1 MPGTST
7 LPIAA
12 FDARPTRHG
21 LKNRF
26 YVGAAVFVILLNA
39 AGFLPSLID
48 QSRRLAA
55 PTWLVTVHGATAGA
69 WLLLFLSQTILVA
82 ARRTAWHRRLGTA
95 GPFLVVVIVLSGYLA
110 QIDMVRRGHDLSGD
124 LLRAAPPTLQAP
136 SAEEFAAQMLP
147 ALQAFATFALLAGLG
162 LWFRHRPEIHKRLM
176 LLALGQ
182 LVITPMI
189 HLSGYLIGQW
199 PALTGRLTPIIFLV
213 GFSLQFAGAAY
224 EKLLRDRIHPL
235 FLWVPFL
242 EIVAT
247 VAVLTILMP
256 SAGWHR
262 LAMWLVG

>member
-1 MPGTST
+1 VPGTST
-7 LPIAA
+7 LPAAA
-12 FDARPTRHG
+12 FEARPTRRA
-21 LKNRF
+21 LKGRF

-55 PTWLVTVHGATAGA
+55 PTWLVAVHGATAAA
-69 WLLLFLSQTILVA
+69 WLLLFLLQAILVA
-82 ARRTAWHRRLGTA
+82 IRRTQWHRRLGIA
-95 GPFLVVVIVLSGYLA
+95 GPFLVVIIVLSGYLT
-110 QIDMVRRGHDLSGD
+110 QINMVRRGHDLSGD
-124 LLRAAPPTLQAP
+124 LLRAAPPVSLAP

-147 ALQAFATFALLAGLG
+147 ALQAFANFGILAGFG

-182 LVITPMI
+182 LVVTPMI
-189 HLSGYLIGQW
+189 HLSGYLIGHW
-199 PALTGRLTPIIFLV
+199 PALASWLTPVIFFV

-224 EKLLRDRIHPL
+224 DKLSRHRIHPL

-242 EIVAT
+242 EIVET

-256 SAGWHR
+256 SAGWRR
-262 LAMWLVG
+262 LAMWLVS

>member
-7 LPIAA
+7 LPVAA
-12 FDARPTRHG
+12 FEARPTPHA

-48 QSRRLAA
+48 QSRRVAA
-55 PTWLVTVHGATAGA
+55 PTWLVIVHGATAAA
-69 WLLLFLSQTILVA
+69 WLLLFLAQTILVA
-82 ARRTAWHRRLGTA
+82 TRRTPWHRRLGIA
-95 GPFLVVVIVLSGYLA
+95 GPFLVVGIVLSGYLA

-124 LLRAAPPTLQAP
+124 LLRAAPPASHAP
-136 SAEEFAAQMLP
+136 SAEEFAAGMLP
-147 ALQAFATFALLAGLG
+147 ALQAFATFGLLAGLG

-182 LVITPMI
+182 LVVTPMI
-189 HLSGYLIGQW
+189 HLSGYMIGQW
-199 PALTGRLTPIIFLV
+199 PALTGRLTPIIFLA

-224 EKLLRDRIHPL
+224 DKLSRGRIHPL

-242 EIVAT
+242 EIAAT
-247 VAVLTILMP
+247 VAILTILMP
-256 SAGWHR
+256 SAGWRR

>member
-1 MPGTST
+1 MLGTST
-7 LPIAA
+7 SPVAA
-12 FDARPTRHG
+12 LEARPKRHA

-55 PTWLVTVHGATAGA
+55 PTWLVAAHGATASA
-69 WLLLFLSQTILVA
+69 WLLLFLLQAILA
-82 ARRTAWHRRLGTA
+82 ATRRTAWHRRLGVV
-95 GPFLVVVIVLSGYLA
+95 GPFLVIGIVVSGYLV
-110 QIDMVRRGHDLSGD
+110 QIDMVRRGYDLSGD
-124 LLRAAPPTLQAP
+124 IRRAAPPGSEAL
-136 SAEEFAAQMLP
+136 SAEELAAQMLP
-147 ALQAFATFALLAGLG
+147 ALQAFASFGLLAGIA

-182 LVITPMI
+182 LVVTPMI
-189 HLSGYLIGQW
+189 HLSGYLTGHW
-199 PALTGRLTPIIFLV
+199 PALTGRLTPVVFLG

-224 EKLLRDRIHPL
+224 EKLSRGRIHPL

-247 VAVLTILMP
+247 VALLTILMP
-256 SAGWHR
+256 SAGWRR